1 MNERILVVDDT
12 EAILDAVTDALA
24 AEGFVVQGESDG
36 LAALASA
43 QAEPFDLVIL
53 DLMLPG
59 LSGTEICRR
68 LRAESAVPIIMLTA
82 RDAEA
87 DRVLGLEIGADDYI
101 TKPFSE
107 VELLSRVRAILRR
120 RELDRQGESTVRR
133 LGGLSLDVVK
143 HEVVADG
150 TRSRSPRRNTTCL
163 RCLPRSRDGS
173 SRVARSCSVSGR
185 ATMSVTSE
193 RVMRTSPAC
202 AERSSLIPRTR
213 NESSP
218 SRASATSS
226 SRPSS
231 WPRTDH
237 VARVSTFTEWPRHR

>member
-24 AEGFVVQGESDG
+24 AEGFQVQGESDG
-36 LAALASA
+36 LAALAA
-43 QAEPFDLVIL
+43 AEAEPFDLVIL

-120 RELDRQGESTVRR
+120 RELDRQGETTVRR

-150 TRSRSPRRNTTCL
+150 TPVALTPRNTTCS
-163 RCLPRSRDGS
+163 RCSPMTRGGF
-173 SRVARSCSVSGR
+173 SRVARSCSISGR
-185 ATMSVTSE
+185 APTSATSE
-193 RVMRTSPAC
+193 RATRTSPPAQK
-202 AERSSLIPRTR
+202 
-213 NESSP
+213 
-218 SRASATSS
+218 
-226 SRPSS
+226 
-231 WPRTDH
+231 D
-237 VARVSTFTEWPRHR
+237 

>member
-24 AEGFVVQGESDG
+24 AEGFEVQGESDG
-36 LAALASA
+36 LAALAA
-43 QAEPFDLVIL
+43 AEAEPFDLVIL

-133 LGGLSLDVVK
+133 FGGLSLDVVK

-150 TRSRSPRRNTTCL
+150 NPVALTPSEYNLLALLAEEPGRVFTRREIMQRLWQSNYVGDERASDAHVSSL
-163 RCLPRSRDGS
+163 RKKDR
-173 SRVARSCSVSGR
+173 ARSLAPGTGR
-185 ATMSVTSE
+185 HCPGLRLQA
-193 RVMRTSPAC
+193 RLCLAAGLLRT
-202 AERSSLIPRTR
+202 
-213 NESSP
+213 
-218 SRASATSS
+218 
-226 SRPSS
+226 
-231 WPRTDH
+231 
-237 VARVSTFTEWPRHR
+237 V

>member
-1 MNERILVVDDT
+1 MNERILVVEDN

-24 AEGFVVQGESDG
+24 VEGFEVQGVADG
-36 LAALASA
+36 REALELAL
-43 QAEPFDLVIL
+43 AEPFDLVIL

-68 LRAESAVPIIMLTA
+68 LRAEGPVPIIMLTA

-120 RELDRQGESTVRR
+120 RQLDRLGDTTVRR
-133 LGGLSLDVVK
+133 LGGLSIDVVK

-150 TRSRSPRRNTTCL
+150 KPVALTPSEYNVLALLFEQPGRVFSRREIMQRLWQSTYVG
-163 RCLPRSRDGS
+163 DE
-173 SRVARSCSVSGR
+173 R
-185 ATMSVTSE
+185 ACD
-193 RVMRTSPAC
+193 A
-202 AERSSLIPRTR
+202 
-213 NESSP
+213 
-218 SRASATSS
+218 
-226 SRPSS
+226 
-231 WPRTDH
+231 H
-237 VARVSTFTEWPRHR
+237 VSTLRRKIESDPAHPERIVTVPGFGYKLASS

>member
-1 MNERILVVDDT
+1 VNERILVVEDT

-24 AEGFVVQGESDG
+24 VEGFDVQGVADG
-36 LAALASA
+36 KEALELA

-59 LSGTEICRR
+59 LSGTEVCRR
-68 LRAESAVPIIMLTA
+68 LRAESPVPIIMLTA

-120 RELDRQGESTVRR
+120 RELDRLGDSTLRR
-133 LGGLSLDVVK
+133 LGGLSIDVVK

-150 TRSRSPRRNTTCL
+150 TPVTLTPSEYNVLALLAEQPGRVFSRREIMQRLWQSTYVGDERACDAHVSALRRKIE
-163 RCLPRSRDGS
+163 RDHAHPE
-173 SRVARSCSVSGR
+173 RI
-185 ATMSVTSE
+185 VT
-193 RVMRTSPAC
+193 VPGFGYK
-202 AERSSLIPRTR
+202 L
-213 NESSP
+213 
-218 SRASATSS
+218 ASA
-226 SRPSS
+226 
-231 WPRTDH
+231 
-237 VARVSTFTEWPRHR
+237 